1 MITRFYI
8 ALFTPGGRPNEL
20 HIITPGHL
28 ALIHSLHHLPSL
40 LGSMLPIFL
49 LKINWTYFGR
59 WAVSPLLITWAWIPQ
74 VSWKWGL
81 SVHSHAPAVNKIDT
95 THQTFAYQIKV
106 TGQTT
111 TSHVQI
117 VTGILRISAKHKVP
131 CIISYLNNSLKF
143 VNQFMH
149 TIEELSSLPSKTFG
163 SSCWANDLR

>member
-117 VTGILRISAKHKVP
+117 VTGILLISAKHK
-131 CIISYLNNSLKF
+131 SAMHYFLLKQLF
-143 VNQFMH
+143 KICKSIHAHNRRTVLFTFKDVWQFL
-149 TIEELSSLPSKTFG
+149 LS
-163 SSCWANDLR
+163 